1 MTSVSPRRSGTRP
14 VGAQLFAQGGRGRG
28 RGHVWGAWVPA
39 VSGKA
44 GEPAWGWGLLGGG
57 AREEGAGRRCHAGP
71 GPRRG
76 TEPLTPRRA
85 VRAASPASSR
95 AHGAL
100 RRFAHRAAQTAV
112 RRARGRGPGV
122 QRGPR
127 RGPAPRPGRMRPWA
141 ARELSRA
148 PAPSPAG
155 PGLQSRSRR
164 PDPERHDFQAAFRL
178 DSLQVR
184 GRRPP
189 PSPQLEGAAR
199 RTKLQRGGR
208 EAAGSRAPGRGRPPP
223 QTRGARLSGDTG
235 PGRRALVPSPSVPT
249 LGARIGGARSSY
261 RNLEG
266 PSGLKP
272 TCPASPLICPG
283 CWKGPVLWACV
294 GLVGSGSA
302 MCPAAG
308 EGVHTARSPLL
319 GPAHRSQARIV

>member
-1 MTSVSPRRSGTRP
+1 M
-14 VGAQLFAQGGRGRG
+14 
-28 RGHVWGAWVPA
+28 PA

-44 GEPAWGWGLLGGG
+44 REPAWGWGLLRGG

-95 AHGAL
+95 AHGAF

-189 PSPQLEGAAR
+189 PSPQLEGA
-199 RTKLQRGGR
+199 
-208 EAAGSRAPGRGRPPP
+208 
-223 QTRGARLSGDTG
+223 
-235 PGRRALVPSPSVPT
+235 
-249 LGARIGGARSSY
+249 
-261 RNLEG
+261 
-266 PSGLKP
+266 
-272 TCPASPLICPG
+272 
-283 CWKGPVLWACV
+283 
-294 GLVGSGSA
+294 
-302 MCPAAG
+302 
-308 EGVHTARSPLL
+308 
-319 GPAHRSQARIV
+319 GPAHQTPTRRAWGGRVEGAGAGAPTTPNWGRKTGRGHRAGTQGTGTRPICSNTGGAYWRR